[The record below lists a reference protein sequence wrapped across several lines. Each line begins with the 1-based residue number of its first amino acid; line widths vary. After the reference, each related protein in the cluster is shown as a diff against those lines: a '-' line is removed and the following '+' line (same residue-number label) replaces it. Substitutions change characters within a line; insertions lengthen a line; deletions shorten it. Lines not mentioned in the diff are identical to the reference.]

1 MIVVR
6 NVFKLK
12 FGKAKEAV
20 AIMKEGLAIQKRTGG
35 DLPSR
40 LLTDLTGSFYT
51 MVLEITAPSMAALE
65 ASMPKVMGDKEWQAN
80 YQKFSALV
88 DSGSRQI
95 FTIVE

>member
-51 MVLEITAPSMAALE
+51 MVLEITAPNMAALE

>member
-6 NVFKLK
+6 NVFRLK

-20 AIMKEGLAIQKRTGG
+20 AIMKEGLAIQKRAGS

-51 MVLEITAPSMAALE
+51 IVLEITAPNMAALE
-65 ASMPKVMGDKEWQAN
+65 ASMPKVMGDKDWQAN
-80 YQKFSALV
+80 YQKIGPLIE
-88 DSGSRQI
+88 SGYREI